1 MGRPK
6 GSKNGVRTKEEPAP
20 VCVTEDEK
28 NRLAEIFTS
37 IEKDIIS
44 IDDFQKSSGLSYQ
57 VCAKLVREIKGV
69 SDILNITGYV
79 HRTDYYIYLSRKFS
93 VKSN

>member
-6 GSKNGVRTKEEPAP
+6 GSKNHARLEEEPAP
-20 VCVTEDEK
+20 VQVTEDEK
-28 NRLAEIFTS
+28 GSLAEIFTS

-44 IDDFQKSSGLSYQ
+44 IEDFQKSSGLSYQ
-57 VCAKLVREIKGV
+57 VCAKLVREIKAV
-69 SDILNITGYV
+69 SDILKISGFV
-79 HRTDYYIYLSRKFS
+79 HRTDYFIYLSRKFS